1 MLNHLTRK
9 EYEGKTWPKNPGWP
23 SGDGVRI
30 LDVSSS
36 CCAGEQITSFPICEV
51 GGFDLEKCYGAFL
64 QVIPYKRAIH
74 KRHASTAA
82 LILMELKGPETTC
95 PIPLPQ
101 NLLRYLCEP
110 FDFLAASVL
119 SEARVLK
126 LGTTFSGKNEEHLK
140 S

>member
-1 MLNHLTRK
+1 MRARHA
-9 EYEGKTWPKNPGWP
+9 EDPGWP
-23 SGDGVRI
+23 AGDGARI
-30 LDVSSS
+30 LHVSSS
-36 CCAGEQITSFPICEV
+36 CCAGEQIISFPICEV

-82 LILMELKGPETTC
+82 LILMELEGPEATC

-101 NLLRYLCEP
+101 NLLRHLCEP
-110 FDFLAASVL
+110 VGFLAASVF

-126 LGTTFSGKNEEHLK
+126 LGSTLSGKNEEHWK
-140 S
+140 WST